1 MHSFF
6 DKIKEI
12 FKEGARRIRE
22 TAKAAADK
30 IDESAAELSRRI
42 KSAAA
47 GVKQSAA
54 DAFRSLKA
62 AFKRPAGAADS
73 SASQNAAGTNDE
85 TTSTQSAEQNAAGA
99 DNGAAAAQSAERDA
113 ESTEQ
118 NAAGEHDGTT
128 STQSAERDAES
139 RNGERDGARRGRAKA
154 RRFFVHVVDI
164 LAGLL
169 FFSAVVIALKPQ
181 LLGKSIGKEQE
192 ENIPCYISS
201 ISESVS
207 QNHLVKWTE
216 EIGGTLIQIQIKVS
230 HTIPLELRIARNV
243 FVALFLALYVV
254 LKIVVVLLAKN
265 PVSQKTVSALMI
277 ALTILACALLADKF
291 WIFTAICLIASVA
304 FAFSCGFP
312 ARTIF
317 RKFTIFAALALC
329 WYVGAHIMAD
339 YAGCRKTLHEM
350 GAAIARF
357 GEKAAAF
364 FTALRLPVQA

>member
-1 MHSFF
+1 MYSFL
-6 DKIKEI
+6 DKVKNA
-12 FKEGARRIRE
+12 FKESARRIRE
-22 TAKAAADK
+22 SVNAAADK

-42 KSAAA
+42 NAAAA
-47 GVKQSAA
+47 GVKKSVA

-62 AFKRPAGAADS
+62 AFKRPAGTADFG
-73 SASQNAAGTNDE
+73 ANQNATGADDGA
-85 TTSTQSAEQNAAGA
+85 TTAQSAEQ
-99 DNGAAAAQSAERDA
+99 
-113 ESTEQ
+113 
-118 NAAGEHDGTT
+118 
-128 STQSAERDAES
+128 DAES
-139 RNGERDGARRGRAKA
+139 RNGERDDARQADTSSGTKAETGSAEFQHEHGGRRCRAKR
-154 RRFFVHVVDI
+154 RRFFVHAVDI

-169 FFSAVVIALKPQ
+169 FFSAVVIALKPD
-181 LLGKSIGKEQE
+181 LLIKNSQP
-192 ENIPCYISS
+192 IPCYISS
-201 ISESVS
+201 INESVS
-207 QNHLVKWTE
+207 QNHIVKWTE

-230 HTIPLELRIARNV
+230 HTIPPKVKIARNV

-254 LKIVVVLLAKN
+254 LKIVVVLLAKS

-277 ALTILACALLADKF
+277 ALTLLACALLADKF

-317 RKFTIFAALALC
+317 RKFAVFAALALC

-339 YAGCRKTLHEM
+339 YDECRKTLREM

>member
-1 MHSFF
+1 MDSFF
-6 DKIKEI
+6 EKIKEA

-73 SASQNAAGTNDE
+73 GMS
-85 TTSTQSAEQNAAGA
+85 
-99 DNGAAAAQSAERDA
+99 
-113 ESTEQ
+113 Q
-118 NAAGEHDGTT
+118 NAAGEHDETT

-154 RRFFVHVVDI
+154 RRFLVHVVDI

-169 FFSAVVIALKPQ
+169 FFSAVVIALKPD
-181 LLGKSIGKEQE
+181 LLDSALHISKETIYQ
-192 ENIPCYISS
+192 NDIPRVIEM
-201 ISESVS
+201 SEKVGSY
-207 QNHLVKWTE
+207 L
-216 EIGGTLIQIQIKVS
+216 IQIKVS
-230 HTIPLELRIARNV
+230 QTIPPKLEIARNV

-254 LKIVVVLLAKN
+254 LKIVVVLLAKS

-317 RKFTIFAALALC
+317 RKFAVFAALALC
-329 WYVGAHIMAD
+329 WYVGAHILAD
-339 YAGCRKTLHEM
+339 YDECRKTLHEM
-350 GAAIARF
+350 GAALVRF
-357 GEKAAAF
+357 WHNTAAF
-364 FTALRLPVQA
+364 FTALRLPVQT

>member
-6 DKIKEI
+6 DKIKET
-12 FKEGARRIRE
+12 FKESARRIRE

-54 DAFRSLKA
+54 DAFRSFKA
-62 AFKRPAGAADS
+62 AFKRPAGAAD
-73 SASQNAAGTNDE
+73 TNDGA
-85 TTSTQSAEQNAAGA
+85 TSTQSTEQNAAGA
-99 DNGAAAAQSAERDA
+99 DNGAAAAQSAER
-113 ESTEQ
+113 
-118 NAAGEHDGTT
+118 G
-128 STQSAERDAES
+128 AES
-139 RNGERDGARRGRAKA
+139 RTGERGGARQADASGGAKAETGNAASPHEHGGRQCHTKA
-154 RRFFVHVVDI
+154 RRFLVHVVDI

-169 FFSAVVIALKPQ
+169 FFSAVVIALKPD
-181 LLGKSIGKEQE
+181 LLDSAFH
-192 ENIPCYISS
+192 
-201 ISESVS
+201 ISEETIY
-207 QNHLVKWTE
+207 QNDIPRVIEMSEKV
-216 EIGGTLIQIQIKVS
+216 GSYLIQIKISQ
-230 HTIPLELRIARNV
+230 TIPSDLKIARNI

-254 LKIVVVLLAKN
+254 LKIVVVLLAKS

-317 RKFTIFAALALC
+317 RKFAVFAALALC
-329 WYVGAHIMAD
+329 WYVGAHILTNYD
-339 YAGCRKTLHEM
+339 ECRKTLHEM

-357 GEKAAAF
+357 GEKAVAF
-364 FTALRLPVQA
+364 LMALRLPVQA

>member
-1 MHSFF
+1 MDSFF
-6 DKIKEI
+6 DKIKET

-54 DAFRSLKA
+54 DAFRSFKA

-73 SASQNAAGTNDE
+73 GT
-85 TTSTQSAEQNAAGA
+85 SQNAAGA
-99 DNGAAAAQSAERDA
+99 D
-113 ESTEQ
+113 
-118 NAAGEHDGTT
+118 DGTT
-128 STQSAERDAES
+128 SAQSAERDAES
-139 RNGERDGARRGRAKA
+139 RNGERRGARQTDTSGDAKAETDNTESPHEHGRRQCHTKA
-154 RRFFVHVVDI
+154 RRFLVHVVDI

-169 FFSAVVIALKPQ
+169 FFSAVVIALKPD
-181 LLGKSIGKEQE
+181 LLDSAFH
-192 ENIPCYISS
+192 
-201 ISESVS
+201 ISEETIY
-207 QNHLVKWTE
+207 QNDIPRVIEMSEKVGSYL
-216 EIGGTLIQIQIKVS
+216 IQIKVS
-230 HTIPLELRIARNV
+230 QTIPFELKIARDI

-254 LKIVVVLLAKN
+254 LKIVVVLLAKS

-317 RKFTIFAALALC
+317 RKFAVFAALALC
-329 WYVGAHIMAD
+329 WYVGAHILTNYD
-339 YAGCRKTLHEM
+339 ECRKTLHEM
-350 GAAIARF
+350 GAAIVRF

-364 FTALRLPVQA
+364 FIALRLPVQA

>member
-1 MHSFF
+1 
-6 DKIKEI
+6 
-12 FKEGARRIRE
+12 
-22 TAKAAADK
+22 
-30 IDESAAELSRRI
+30 
-42 KSAAA
+42 
-47 GVKQSAA
+47 VKQSAA
-54 DAFRSLKA
+54 DAFRSFKA

-73 SASQNAAGTNDE
+73 GTSQNAADTNDGA
-85 TTSTQSAEQNAAGA
+85 TSAQSAEQNAAGT
-99 DNGAAAAQSAERDA
+99 N
-113 ESTEQ
+113 
-118 NAAGEHDGTT
+118 DGTA
-128 STQSAERDAES
+128 STQSAKRDAES
-139 RNGERDGARRGRAKA
+139 RNGERDGARQGRAKA

-243 FVALFLALYVV
+243 FVTLFLALYVV

-265 PVSQKTVSALMI
+265 PVSQKTVSTLMI

-317 RKFTIFAALALC
+317 RKFAIFAALALC
-329 WYVGAHIMAD
+329 WYVEAHILAD
-339 YAGCRKTLHEM
+339 YDECRKTLHEM
-350 GAAIARF
+350 GAAIVLF
-357 GEKAAAF
+357 WHNTAAF

>member
-6 DKIKEI
+6 DKIKET
-12 FKEGARRIRE
+12 FKESARRIRE

-73 SASQNAAGTNDE
+73 GTSQNAADTNDGA
-85 TTSTQSAEQNAAGA
+85 TSAQSTERNAAGADNGATSAQSAEQNAAGT
-99 DNGAAAAQSAERDA
+99 N
-113 ESTEQ
+113 
-118 NAAGEHDGTT
+118 DGTA
-128 STQSAERDAES
+128 STQSAKRDAES

-154 RRFFVHVVDI
+154 RPFLVHVVDI

-169 FFSAVVIALKPQ
+169 FFSAVVIALKPD
-181 LLGKSIGKEQE
+181 LLGSALRIPKEATYQ
-192 ENIPCYISS
+192 NDIPRVIEM
-201 ISESVS
+201 SEKVGSY
-207 QNHLVKWTE
+207 
-216 EIGGTLIQIQIKVS
+216 LIQIKISQ
-230 HTIPLELRIARNV
+230 TISPKLETARNV

-254 LKIVVVLLAKN
+254 LKIVVVLLAKS

-304 FAFSCGFP
+304 FAFSCGFS

-317 RKFTIFAALALC
+317 RKFALFAALALC
-329 WYVGAHIMAD
+329 WYVGAHILTN
-339 YAGCRKTLHEM
+339 YGECRKTLHEM
-350 GAAIARF
+350 GAAIVRF

>member
-1 MHSFF
+1 MDSFF
-6 DKIKEI
+6 DKIKET

-42 KSAAA
+42 NAAAA
-47 GVKQSAA
+47 GMKKTAA
-54 DAFRSLKA
+54 DAFCSFKA
-62 AFKRPAGAADS
+62 AFKHPAGTADS
-73 SASQNAAGTNDE
+73 GASQNAAGADDRG
-85 TTSTQSAEQNAAGA
+85 TSA
-99 DNGAAAAQSAERDA
+99 
-113 ESTEQ
+113 
-118 NAAGEHDGTT
+118 
-128 STQSAERDAES
+128 QSAERDAES
-139 RNGERDGARRGRAKA
+139 RNGERGGARRADASDGAKAETDNAESPHEHGGRRSRAKA
-154 RRFFVHVVDI
+154 RRFLVHVVDI

-181 LLGKSIGKEQE
+181 LLVKNSQ
-192 ENIPCYISS
+192 NIPCYISS

-207 QNHLVKWTE
+207 QSRIVKWTE

-230 HTIPLELRIARNV
+230 QTIPPKLEIARNI

-254 LKIVVVLLAKN
+254 LKIVVVLLTKS

-277 ALTILACALLADKF
+277 ALTLLACALLADKF

-317 RKFTIFAALALC
+317 RKFAVFAALALC
-329 WYVGAHIMAD
+329 WYVGAHILANYD
-339 YAGCRKTLHEM
+339 ECRETLHEM
-350 GAAIARF
+350 GAAIVRF
-357 GEKAAAF
+357 WHNTAAF

>member
-1 MHSFF
+1 MYSFL
-6 DKIKEI
+6 DKVKNA
-12 FKEGARRIRE
+12 FKESARRIRE

-30 IDESAAELSRRI
+30 IDEFAAELTRRI

-47 GVKQSAA
+47 GVKKSVA

-62 AFKRPAGAADS
+62 AFKRT
-73 SASQNAAGTNDE
+73 AGTADFGAN
-85 TTSTQSAEQNAAGA
+85 QSATGA
-99 DNGAAAAQSAERDA
+99 DDGA
-113 ESTEQ
+113 
-118 NAAGEHDGTT
+118 TT
-128 STQSAERDAES
+128 AQSAERDAES
-139 RNGERDGARRGRAKA
+139 RNGERDDARQADTSSGTKAETGSAEFQHEHGGRRGRAKA

-201 ISESVS
+201 INESVS
-207 QNHLVKWTE
+207 QSRIVKWTE

-230 HTIPLELRIARNV
+230 HTIPPKVKIARNV

-254 LKIVVVLLAKN
+254 LKIVVVLLAKS

-277 ALTILACALLADKF
+277 ALTLLACALLADKF

-317 RKFTIFAALALC
+317 RKFAVFAALALC

-339 YAGCRKTLHEM
+339 YDECRKTLREM